1 MKKRGAFFYIL
12 IILALA
18 ALVGL
23 VFLLA
28 PGAEP
33 DTPAVVLPSAT
44 PSGGGTGE
52 IPDSFDAEN
61 TIAVTPATVQAAVAT
76 LARADCYSRTLQV
89 RDFWTGGSRDR
100 TVTVWANGS
109 ELRLTVSSS
118 GSAQEHVLL
127 KGQEKWLWYS
137 DGSSVFRG
145 SVLPGD
151 ADGYQT
157 LLTYE
162 DMLAVPAADIL
173 EADFVDFN
181 GMGCIYVRYRSGTLG
196 FESECYID
204 PATGLLMG
212 ERCYDGEHLF
222 YSMDSSVPDLTAPDA
237 AVFAVPGT

>member
-28 PGAEP
+28 PGTEP
-33 DTPAVVLPSAT
+33 DTPAVVLPTVPPADSSADT
-44 PSGGGTGE
+44 A
-52 IPDSFDAEN
+52 PDSFDAQS

-76 LARADCYSRTLQV
+76 LKRTDCYSRTLQV

-100 TVTVWANGS
+100 SIAVWANGS

-137 DGSSVFRG
+137 DGSSVFHG

-151 ADGYQT
+151 ADAYQT

-222 YSMDSSVPDLTAPDA
+222 YSMDSSVPDLAAPDA
-237 AVFAVPGT
+237 ALFVPPET